1 MLEVEPQ
8 YNMLIRLWGHHS
20 QDGLV
25 YFSKDQLVPAR
36 LATYSRAS
44 QACTPM
50 LSCLLSLH
58 MNTYK
63 YTPAAVSQ
71 IQLPCCAVIHRDPH
85 QDTRAVVFGP
95 ISFLNHEPWNSL
107 YKLLHF
113 VCFYSNTDSNYQFSG
128 ILTKLIFGE
137 NIVKKATA
145 WVCCAR
151 SPAAVDT
158 GLFW

>member
-25 YFSKDQLVPAR
+25 CFSKDQLVPAR

-71 IQLPCCAVIHRDPH
+71 IKLPCCAVIHRDPH
-85 QDTRAVVFGP
+85 QDTNVIFGP
-95 ISFLNHEPWNSL
+95 I
-107 YKLLHF
+107 
-113 VCFYSNTDSNYQFSG
+113 QFPES
-128 ILTKLIFGE
+128 
-137 NIVKKATA
+137 
-145 WVCCAR
+145 
-151 SPAAVDT
+151 
-158 GLFW
+158 